1 MAQSCPYGRDPDGEV
16 IFSFIDGFVWAS
28 WPGAVS
34 MVRIGRYEAVL
45 AAMHDFVAQ
54 CELGDRLLNR
64 TARQPRPSPTH
75 PR

>member
-1 MAQSCPYGRDPDGEV
+1 MGQSRPYGRDPNGDV

-28 WPGAVS
+28 WPGGDS
-34 MVRIGRYEAVL
+34 MVRIGRYETVL

-64 TARQPRPSPTH
+64 TLRPTATRSS
-75 PR
+75 